1 MPKWRYSITGLDP
14 IRTAKA
20 SGRDLRISPKATQEI
35 CNAIRYMNLGEARD
49 FLEEVVE
56 KRKPVP
62 YKRHKKKIPHRHG
75 MSNWFSG
82 RFPVKAA
89 SSILKLIDNLEM
101 NSLDK
106 GLDIDRL
113 RIIHAASQRARV
125 IRGIMPR
132 AFGRASPSYKR
143 LCHVELVVEEQ

>member
-101 NSLDK
+101 NALDK
-106 GLDIDRL
+106 GLDIDGL

-125 IRGIMPR
+125 IRGFMPR

>member
-1 MPKWRYSITGLDP
+1 LVKWRYSITGLDP

-20 SGRDLRISPKATQEI
+20 SGRDLRISPKVTQEV
-35 CNAIRYMNLGEARD
+35 CNAIRYMNLDEARE

-62 YKRHKKKIPHRHG
+62 YKRHKKKVPHRHG
-75 MSNWFSG
+75 MSKWFSG

-101 NSLDK
+101 NALDK

-125 IRGIMPR
+125 IHGS
-132 AFGRASPSYKR
+132 AT
-143 LCHVELVVEEQ
+143 